1 MPLWQEVGLLAAQWG
16 VLPLFHM
23 PNFSRWAI
31 GHSSLLVVNMATS
44 RGLTQGVFQTIES
57 PMPIQV
63 YSSKERKKVPFVPL
77 EEGKVRMYV
86 CGITAYDRC
95 HIGHARSAV
104 VFDAI
109 YRYLRKRGFDVLFV
123 RNFTDIDDK
132 IINRAREEGISTQEL
147 AQREID
153 NFYKDMDALGVLRA
167 TYEPRA
173 TEHIREIIELIE
185 TLIEKGHAYESG
197 GDVYFRVR
205 SFPKYGE
212 LSHRNIDELRAGA
225 RIEVGEKKEDPLDFA
240 LWKASKPGEPKWPS
254 PWGEGRPGWHI
265 ECSAMSM
272 KYLGETLD
280 IHGGGLDL
288 IFPHHE
294 NEKAQS
300 EAATGK
306 TFVRYWLHNGFVT
319 ISGEKMSKS
328 LGNFITIE
336 AILKEFHPE
345 ALRLFLLSKHYR
357 SPLDYS
363 PEALKET
370 ETALWR
376 GYRALYET
384 QEILSS
390 PVKKRRP
397 LTGVAEEA
405 LERLG
410 ELEDEFFQTMDDD
423 FNTARATGLLFEGIR
438 LLNTVIEEFK
448 KRPSLLYKE
457 GLKGVLEGF
466 STISDVLGVLLK
478 DPAAFIE
485 EKKEM
490 HLRSMGIT
498 RDFVDSAIEERDAAR
513 KAKEWEKADGIR
525 AMLREK
531 GIILMDTPQGTK
543 WEVEIA

>member
-1 MPLWQEVGLLAAQWG
+1 MALWNW
-16 VLPLFHM
+16 VLT
-23 PNFSRWAI
+23 R
-31 GHSSLLVVNMATS
+31 
-44 RGLTQGVFQTIES
+44 RGFQTIES
-57 PMPIQV
+57 SMSLRV
-63 YSSKERKKVPFVPL
+63 YSSKEREKLPFKPL
-77 EEGKVRMYV
+77 EDGKVRMYV

-109 YRYLRKRGFDVLFV
+109 YRYLKKKGFDVLFV

-132 IINRAREEGISTQEL
+132 IINRASQEGISTQEL

-153 NFYKDMDALGVLRA
+153 NFYQDMDALGVLRP

-173 TEHIREIIELIE
+173 TEHMDEIIELIE
-185 TLIEKGHAYESG
+185 SLIKKGHAYEAD

-205 SFPKYGE
+205 SYPKYGE
-212 LSHRNIDELRAGA
+212 LSGRNVDELRAGA
-225 RIEVGEKKEDPLDFA
+225 RIEVGAKKEDPLDFA

-319 ISGEKMSKS
+319 IGGEKMSKS

-336 AILKEFHPE
+336 AILDEFHPE
-345 ALRLFLLSKHYR
+345 ALRLFLLTKHYR
-357 SPLDYS
+357 SPLDYT
-363 PEALKET
+363 PHALRET

-376 GYRALYET
+376 GYRALNEA

-397 LTGVAEEA
+397 LTDVAEEA
-405 LERLG
+405 LESLSH
-410 ELEDEFFQTMDDD
+410 LEDAFFNAMDDD

-457 GLKGVLEGF
+457 SLKGALKGF
-466 STISDVLGVLLK
+466 TTICDVLGVLLQ
-478 DPAAFIE
+478 DPSSFIE
-485 EKKEM
+485 EKKEK
-490 HLRSMGIT
+490 HLRSMGLT
-498 RDFVDSAIEERDAAR
+498 KDFVDSAIKEREEAR
-513 KAKEWEKADGIR
+513 KSKDWEKADTIR

-543 WEVEIA
+543 WEVEIG